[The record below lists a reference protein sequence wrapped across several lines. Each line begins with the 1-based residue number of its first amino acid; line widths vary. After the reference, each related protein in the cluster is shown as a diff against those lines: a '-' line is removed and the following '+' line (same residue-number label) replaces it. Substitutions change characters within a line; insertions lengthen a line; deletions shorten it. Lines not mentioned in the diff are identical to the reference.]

1 MAQLLGLIVSEDSS
15 FRQTVGQLFRASAVP
30 VVPLDEGTVR
40 DGAVPDVVIVDI
52 RGAVSTAMA
61 AIERMRVTA
70 SGAGIFAVASRAEPD
85 LILQAMRAGANEFL
99 TWPPADDTFNDA
111 LRRIA
116 ARRVSAP
123 GSQRGAT
130 TLAFLG
136 AKGGSGTTTLAVN
149 CAVDIARLTKR
160 PTAIVDLKPSLGEV
174 ALFLGVHRKYSVL
187 DALDNLHR
195 LDREFLRELMVKHKS
210 GVDILAAS
218 DQFDRPA
225 STEGAAVEEL
235 LRLLAKEYEY
245 VLIDAGSHVNSVV
258 LAAMYLADQMFLV
271 ANPDIPS
278 VRNTQ
283 RLLDRLQQLGASQ
296 DRIRLLLNRM
306 SEPPPL
312 PVKHI
317 EKAVGRPVDHTFP
330 SDYRTVSKAFNAG
343 VPLALSDKTELSA
356 QFDSFARSIVDPSTL
371 PADPPA
377 QPKRALLG
385 LERVASLW

>member
-1 MAQLLGLIVSEDSS
+1 MAQLIGLIVTDDSS
-15 FRQTVGQLFRASAVP
+15 FRQTVGQLFRAGAVP
-30 VVPLDEGTVR
+30 VAAVEESAVR
-40 DGAVPDVVIVDI
+40 DGAIPDVVIVDA
-52 RGAVSTAMA
+52 RGAVSTATA
-61 AIERMRVTA
+61 TIERMRLAA
-70 SGAGIFAVASRAEPD
+70 SNAGIVAIASRSEPD

-99 TWPPADDTFNDA
+99 TWPAAADVFHEA
-111 LRRIA
+111 LHRIA
-116 ARRVSAP
+116 ARRVSTQGGA
-123 GSQRGAT
+123 RGAT

-225 STEGAAVEEL
+225 SSEGAAVEEL
-235 LRLLAKEYEY
+235 LRLLAKEYDY
-245 VLIDAGSHVNSVV
+245 VLIDAGSHVNAVV
-258 LAAMYLADQMFLV
+258 LAAMYLADRMFLV

-283 RLLDRLQQLGASQ
+283 RLLDRVQQLGASP

-343 VPLALSDKTELSA
+343 VPLALSDKTELST
-356 QFDSFARSIVDPSTL
+356 QFDSFARTIVDPSSL
-371 PADPPA
+371 PADPPVA
-377 QPKRALLG
+377 PKKAILG